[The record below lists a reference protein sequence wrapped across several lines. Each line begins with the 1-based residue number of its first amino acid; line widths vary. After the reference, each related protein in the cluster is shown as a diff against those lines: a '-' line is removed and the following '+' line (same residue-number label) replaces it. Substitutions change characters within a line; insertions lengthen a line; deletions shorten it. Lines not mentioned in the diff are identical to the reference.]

1 MICEKQE
8 TEREIEL
15 EDIPKPRISILME
28 TVMTTKTGFQNQSRI
43 AQNNGMSWMVKN
55 KKL

>member
-15 EDIPKPRISILME
+15 EDILKPRISILME
-28 TVMTTKTGFQNQSRI
+28 TVMMMKIGFRNQSRI
-43 AQNNGMSWMVKN
+43 AQNNCMSWMAKN

>member
-8 TEREIEL
+8 TERVIVPK
-15 EDIPKPRISILME
+15 DMPKPRISILME
-28 TVMTTKTGFQNQSRI
+28 TEMTTKTGSKNQSRI
-43 AQNNGMSWMVKN
+43 AQNNGMSWMAKN

>member
-15 EDIPKPRISILME
+15 EDILNPRISILME
-28 TVMTTKTGFQNQSRI
+28 TVMMTKTGVQDQSRI
-43 AQNNGMSWMVKN
+43 VQNNGMSWMATN